1 MDIDVVN
8 PLRWCGGSGGG
19 GELLLL
25 ELFEMDGEDDATDVE
40 VVATELPIPLSG
52 CPLLT
57 EMPGKELCTPGIEPF
72 CC

>member
-8 PLRWCGGSGGG
+8 SLRWCGGSGGG

-52 CPLLT
+52 
-57 EMPGKELCTPGIEPF
+57 
-72 CC
+72 

>member
-1 MDIDVVN
+1 MFDVDMDIDVVN

-25 ELFEMDGEDDATDVE
+25 ELFEMDGDDDATEVE

-52 CPLLT
+52 
-57 EMPGKELCTPGIEPF
+57 
-72 CC
+72 